1 MARMRRLL
9 ILLSVVI
16 AGGAVLAAQPRVDSV
31 EAHVAA
37 ARTAAGSE
45 YKALADRLCIPPQPT
60 PPTPAASQPRAP
72 GPPPRSSW
80 YAKPAKVFDNL
91 YFVGQTEYS
100 A

>member
-1 MARMRRLL
+1 MARMRRLS
-9 ILLSVVI
+9 LLLVVVG
-16 AGGAVLAAQPRVDSV
+16 AGAVFAAQPRVDSV
-31 EAHVAA
+31 DAHVAA

-45 YKALADRLCIPPQPT
+45 YKALWDRLCTPPQPAA
-60 PPTPAASQPRAP
+60 PTPAVSQPRPP
-72 GPPPRSSW
+72 GPPPRDSW